1 MRGPEGTDDDIHISA
16 VDYHNQVR
24 ETDDDI
30 LVERTRVEYQ
40 ARITS
45 AESLGRVLAQ
55 ARMLHGLSQRELAD
69 RLGTTQRYIWEI
81 EAGKPSIFTERLFAY
96 LRETDTEL
104 TATVREPEDRSTP
117 AESEGAADG

>member
-1 MRGPEGTDDDIHISA
+1 MHIDDPDYDIHNNPLDYDNA
-16 VDYHNQVR
+16 VSQ
-24 ETDDDI
+24 TDDDI
-30 LVERTRVEYQ
+30 LVEGVNVEYQ

-55 ARMLHGLSQRELAD
+55 ARMLRGLSQRELAD
-69 RLGTTQRYIWEI
+69 RLGTSQRYIWEI

-104 TATVREPEDRSTP
+104 TATLHSP
-117 AESEGAADG
+117 AESSAQAEGEAGIDG